1 MEKTP
6 GNRMINNLAK
16 KEIEKIWD
24 TYSSSNKIIKNN
36 KGEPINDIDN
46 QRKEALHKISA
57 MIKDYVKG
65 EIDISTFKRT
75 LDSFN
80 KRNNLWG
87 FTATKGQMFF
97 NQLLKYSESNHDKVS
112 DILKDAILE
121 PTDLENALEK
131 ISKLENYTKNLF
143 EKAKDKRKAPNPAS
157 VNYFLSYFW
166 QVHNFQK
173 WPIAYSSLIN
183 SFKELNLWNNQESEM
198 ENYRYF
204 YNLNNEIKKNL
215 KAHSNKDLNNWDI
228 EHAFWNN
235 QESSLAVDTKETK
248 KSDTISLIPINEA
261 SFNLNDYLIP
271 KISNLIQLGNC
282 SEKSSSAKGAD
293 FERIVGEIFKLLD
306 FDVELLG
313 QGTGRNPDAII
324 KYREDNTV
332 FLIDAK
338 AYSSGYTLGTDD
350 RAIREYINFYI
361 PKLQKDG
368 FKKIG
373 FIIIC
378 NSFKDDLV
386 DFINDITWNSDIKR
400 MLLIESEALL
410 YLLAYKTKD
419 KLTLAE
425 IIECLI
431 STSGTIRSKDVI
443 AYFDDK

>member
-1 MEKTP
+1 MVNTP
-6 GNRMINNLAK
+6 GNRMINDLAK
-16 KEIEKIWD
+16 KEIENIWD
-24 TYSSSNKIIKNN
+24 TYSRSNKVIKNT
-36 KGEPINDIDN
+36 KGEPFNDIDN
-46 QRKEALHKISA
+46 QRKEALPKIGA
-57 MIKDYVKG
+57 MIKDFIDG
-65 EIDISTFKRT
+65 EIDISVFKRT

-97 NQLLKYSESNHDKVS
+97 NQLLKYSESNHEKVS
-112 DILKDAILE
+112 DILKEAIIE
-121 PTDLENALEK
+121 PTDLESALEK

-173 WPIAYSSLIN
+173 WPIAYSSLIK

-204 YNLNNEIKKNL
+204 YNLNFEIKKNL

-235 QESSLAVDTKETK
+235 QENSPDVDSKKTK
-248 KSDTISLIPINEA
+248 KMEVLDLIPINEA
-261 SFNLNDYLIP
+261 AFNLNDYLIP
-271 KISNLIQLGNC
+271 KISNLIQLGNS
-282 SEKSSSAKGAD
+282 SEKSSSAKGAE
-293 FERIVGEIFKLLD
+293 FEKIVAEIFKLLD
-306 FDVELLG
+306 FDVDQLG

-324 KYREDNTV
+324 KYREDNTA

-350 RAIREYINFYI
+350 RAIREYINFYV
-361 PKLQKDG
+361 PKLQKEG
-368 FKKIG
+368 LKKIG

-378 NSFKDDLV
+378 NTFKDDLV
-386 DFINDITWNSDIKR
+386 DFINDMTWNSDIKR

-431 STSGTIRSKDVI
+431 STSGVIKSKDVI
-443 AYFDDK
+443 NYFDDK

>member
-1 MEKTP
+1 
-6 GNRMINNLAK
+6 MINEQTK
-16 KEIEKIWD
+16 KEIENIWD
-24 TYSSSNKIIKNN
+24 NYSRSNKIIKNT
-36 KGEPINDIDN
+36 KGDPINDIDN
-46 QRKEALHKISA
+46 QRKEALPKIKA
-57 MIKDYVKG
+57 MIKEYVDG
-65 EIDISTFKRT
+65 EMDISVFKRT

-97 NQLLKYSESNHDKVS
+97 NQLLKYSESDHEKVNG
-112 DILKDAILE
+112 ILKDAILE
-121 PTDLENALEK
+121 PTNLDNALEK
-131 ISKLENYTKNLF
+131 IANLESYTKKLF

-183 SFKELNLWNNQESEM
+183 SFKKLNLWNNQESEK

-204 YNLNNEIKKNL
+204 YSLNLEIKNNL
-215 KAHSNKDLNNWDI
+215 KAYSKKDLNNWDI
-228 EHAFWNN
+228 EHAFWSN
-235 QESSLAVDTKETK
+235 QENSLDVDSKKTK
-248 KSDTISLIPINEA
+248 KIEVLDLIPINEA
-261 SFNLNDYLIP
+261 AFNLNDYLIP
-271 KISNLIQLGNC
+271 KISNLIQLGNN
-282 SEKSSSAKGAD
+282 SEKSASAKGAE
-293 FERIVGEIFKLLD
+293 FERIVADIFKLLD

-378 NSFKDDLV
+378 NTFKDDLE

-419 KLTLAE
+419 KLTLTE

-431 STSGTIRSKDVI
+431 SISGIIKSKDVI